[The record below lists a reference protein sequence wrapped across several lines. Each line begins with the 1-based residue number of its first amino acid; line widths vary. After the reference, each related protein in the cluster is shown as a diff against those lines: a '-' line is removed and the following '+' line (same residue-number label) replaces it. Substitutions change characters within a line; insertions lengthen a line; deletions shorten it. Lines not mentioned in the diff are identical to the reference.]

1 MSACSGPCSER
12 ACAALAVEA
21 ESSPVGCSRSME
33 RAELDAR
40 QRIILVGDDELVAA
54 TYRELVSAGCA
65 VTCVP
70 AADADNELPSRLEDA
85 ATLVIATRQDAL
97 VLRLVLLAADLRP
110 DLPRVV
116 TVFDRTLAERL
127 RQGRLACTVVS
138 SAEIVAGAVAGP
150 CVDPSVDALRRVGRD
165 IEEIRVGADPVRRR
179 HTRRAQERIA
189 HAFDHAVGVLRPFD
203 TSARIL
209 VAGIAGLLAMLL
221 TDLVVGIAFLH
232 EGFVDALL
240 LATRTLA
247 TVAANDAVARASP
260 AIRVAS
266 VITMIGTIAS
276 IAIFSAGL
284 VSRLVEPRHLG
295 IVGRRALPHR
305 DHVVIVGMGQIGL
318 RTALLLRAAGMRV
331 VALGSRSAS
340 GSAFGSVSRSSSR
353 PGRTGSFSNGS
364 ARNVHDA
371 SPRSPLTTWPTSRSR
386 SRLETWLPEAG
397 WCCAPAMVI
406 SPARRDRCSSS
417 ASFAMLI
424 GSWRSA
430 WRRRR
435 WERVRT
441 SSFFVRTTRRSS
453 STTGAAP
460 SHGRCDRQ
468 PLAGKCPGSL
478 PMATGMPIMLPHS
491 VHEPS

>member
-40 QRIILVGDDELVAA
+40 QRIILVGDNELVAA

-331 VALGSRSAS
+331 VGVDRDPSAIGVRLGIRLGLPIVIAS
-340 GSAFGSVSRSSSR
+340 GEDRELLKRLGAQRARCVAAVTSDDLANIAIAIAARDLAPRGRMVLRAGDGDIARETRSLLELGVVRDAHRLVAIGLAAATLGARPDLVVLCEDDTAFVVDHG
-353 PGRTGSFSNGS
+353 GRTVPWS
-364 ARNVHDA
+364 
-371 SPRSPLTTWPTSRSR
+371 
-386 SRLETWLPEAG
+386 
-397 WCCAPAMVI
+397 M
-406 SPARRDRCSSS
+406 
-417 ASFAMLI
+417 
-424 GSWRSA
+424 
-430 WRRRR
+430 
-435 WERVRT
+435 
-441 SSFFVRTTRRSS
+441 
-453 STTGAAP
+453 
-460 SHGRCDRQ
+460 
-468 PLAGKCPGSL
+468 
-478 PMATGMPIMLPHS
+478 
-491 VHEPS
+491 